1 MTLWIGAVFDIAPK
15 PFVPDP
21 DDAIITEAG
30 DVLVTE
36 DGDVIEHA
44 DWVPAVLTVT
54 GAPMLTSVGQ
64 GPVVTGTGEPAATV
78 RVRVDGVLWRAGTIG
93 EGGAWSL
100 DLSSL
105 GPGRR
110 ALRFEQ
116 VAAFDIPSA
125 VAATLVVT

>member
-21 DDAIITEAG
+21 DDAIVTETG
-30 DVLVTE
+30 DVIVTE
-36 DGDVIEHA
+36 DGDVIEHG
-44 DWVPAVLTVT
+44 DWVPAALTVA
-54 GAPMLTSVGQ
+54 GAPTLTSVGQ
-64 GPVVTGTGEPAATV
+64 GPVVIGTGEPAATV
-78 RVRVDGVLWRAGTIG
+78 RVLVDGILWRVGTVDD
-93 EGGAWSL
+93 GGAWSL

-110 ALRFEQ
+110 SLHFEQ
-116 VAAFDIPSA
+116 VAPFDILRI